1 LRPLGG
7 WWSAAEELIVV
18 DERAGLRRP
27 VGLVTD
33 RDLVVRVLTRG
44 DCALAIDDVLGWMR
58 AQIEAAPQLLEDPAA
73 PPAHVR

>member
-1 LRPLGG
+1 
-7 WWSAAEELIVV
+7 
-18 DERAGLRRP
+18 LRRP
-27 VGLVTD
+27 IGLVTD

-58 AQIEAAPQLLEDPAA
+58 AQIEAAPQLLGDPAA